1 MSEEIKAEHSLVMI
15 EQEGTAKAYTYRWRC
30 SCGEHDGGYLSDGY
44 VRDAHAEHAQES
56 GEYGLPDGFVV
67 ANAEHDKSC
76 KDCRGLVRKAVQN
89 AIDNDRQY
97 GIAEIDERM
106 DAWDGPEITHWV
118 RVSRR
123 VARS

>member
-1 MSEEIKAEHSLVMI
+1 MSEKIKAEHRLEAITHAGPADWMLFSWLC
-15 EQEGTAKAYTYRWRC
+15 A
-30 SCGEHDGGYLSDGY
+30 CGEHEHGY
-44 VRDAHAEHAQES
+44 VSENVARDAHAEHAQES

>member
-1 MSEEIKAEHSLVMI
+1 MSEEIKAEHRLV
-15 EQEGTAKAYTYRWRC
+15 EVSEAGPSDWPTFRWLC
-30 SCGEHDGGYLSDGY
+30 ACGEHEHGY
-44 VRDAHAEHAQES
+44 VSENVARDAHAEHAQES

-76 KDCRGLVRKAVQN
+76 KDCQGLVRKAVQN